1 MRVHVIAKA
10 NAFANKV
17 TEISDGSYKIFVT
30 AFPEH
35 GKANAAI
42 ARLLAKHLK
51 IPLTRISLTRG
62 ASSKDKYFEVED

>member
-1 MRVHVIAKA
+1 MKKIRIIAKA
-10 NAFANKV
+10 NAYKNSV
-17 TEISDGSYKIFVT
+17 TEMSDGSYKISVT

-51 IPLTRISLTRG
+51 IPLSRISLARG
-62 ASSKDKYFEVED
+62 AASKEKYFTVS